1 MFVLSRLHPRQSL
14 LESLEVR
21 PRHQYFSST
30 PGCAA
35 QVENDASQKRSCHGT
50 WVVGRERPRAG
61 EVLTLQGAT
70 DWAALS
76 TSCLFPSP
84 RLHTVSWSQAGAE
97 TEANA
102 QLQSQSPRQHQCHVG
117 LEAELILLW
126 SWARRG
132 GRHHFSPSA
141 PLS

>member
-1 MFVLSRLHPRQSL
+1 MERGLWAGSGHGRVRCSRSKGPPTGL
-14 LESLEVR
+14 
-21 PRHQYFSST
+21 
-30 PGCAA
+30 
-35 QVENDASQKRSCHGT
+35 
-50 WVVGRERPRAG
+50 
-61 EVLTLQGAT
+61 
-70 DWAALS
+70 LS

-117 LEAELILLW
+117 LEAGLILLW